1 MFPTGMNSCMR
12 FRTSARAAART
23 RVCSKDAALF
33 DRKITARVDLI
44 SLHILSI
51 MYIKLRLFSLKIRML
66 EMHCSTMILTT

>member
-1 MFPTGMNSCMR
+1 MFPMGTISCVG

-44 SLHILSI
+44 SLHIFKHHL
-51 MYIKLRLFSLKIRML
+51 YLIKAI
-66 EMHCSTMILTT
+66 